1 MIETI
6 IAVGI
11 VAVFAFLAGRS
22 LYRTVTG
29 KNEGC
34 GCSGS
39 CGSGACRDL
48 AGIHQGRDGLK
59 DENFRA
65 CVSSGSSARKRID
78 IL

>member
-1 MIETI
+1 MIEII

-34 GCSGS
+34 GCGGS
-39 CGSGACRDL
+39 CQTSSCRDL
-48 AGIHQGRDGLK
+48 AGIHREQNGEK
-59 DENFRA
+59 
-65 CVSSGSSARKRID
+65 
-78 IL
+78 